1 MLETGIIRKIDELG
15 RVVIPKEIRKNL
27 KVNEGDPIEIF
38 VDDNNHIILRK
49 YSAIK
54 GLDNDFY
61 YLAKILYDQYK
72 NTVIISNDE
81 KVITAY
87 GKKAGDYLDATISES
102 FKAVCLTNQNSYLSN
117 IEIKPNFNEENNCY
131 IIPII
136 DNNSLIASLVMI
148 EDSTSLNSQDKNTI
162 DLFMRFF
169 NKKLMD

>member
-49 YSAIK
+49 YSALK

-61 YLAKILYDQYK
+61 YLAKTLYDQYK
-72 NTVIISNDE
+72 NTIIITNDE

-87 GKKAGDYLDATISES
+87 GKKAGDYLDAVISNNY
-102 FKAVCLTNQNSYLSN
+102 KNMLLSNKNNYVNN
-117 IEIKPNFNEENNCY
+117 IEIKPNLVEEANCY
-131 IIPII
+131 VIPVI
-136 DNNSLIASLVMI
+136 DNSSIVASLVMI
-148 EDSTSLNSQDKNTI
+148 EDTTSTGFQDKTTI
-162 DLFMRFF
+162 DIIMRFF
-169 NKKLMD
+169 NKKLLA

>member
-38 VDDNNHIILRK
+38 IDDNNHIILRK

-72 NTVIISNDE
+72 NTVIISNEE

-87 GKKAGDYLDATISES
+87 GKNAGSYLDAYLSEE
-102 FKAVCLTNQNSYLSN
+102 FKSICLTNQNSYLNN
-117 IEIKPNFNEENNCY
+117 IEIKSNLIEENHSY
-131 IIPII
+131 IIPVI
-136 DNNSLIASLVMI
+136 NNDTLIASLVI
-148 EDSTSLNSQDKNTI
+148 LEDTTTLSTQDKNTI
-162 DLFMRFF
+162 DMFMRFF
-169 NKKLMD
+169 NKKLIS